1 MTHSS
6 GSTFN
11 QSGGEIFIDPNS
23 GAVAT
28 SLAANILVLNTNNL
42 NWTGG
47 RITIVDPSPSTT
59 SYYALIYSNSNNV
72 NLTNGTHT
80 FRLGNGVSNQAGGN
94 SNGFYLNTWS
104 SSGRLLFRNLEI
116 DALNGTNR
124 HVSTIYTFGIDSNFT
139 IHANSDVRFSTLYV
153 GGNILNNGIF

>member
-1 MTHSS
+1 
-6 GSTFN
+6 N
-11 QSGGEIFIDPNS
+11 REC
-23 GAVAT
+23 VAT
-28 SLAANILVLNTNNL
+28 SLKKISLVLNTINQNR
-42 NWTGG
+42 TDG
-47 RITIVDPSPSTT
+47 RITIVDPSPTTT

-139 IHANSDVRFSTLYV
+139 I
-153 GGNILNNGIF
+153 